1 MPVFRRGGGGKIM
14 VFSWLTRVL
23 RRASALLTSIP
34 LCKSLRPLS
43 FESSTGFFGT
53 GGAAFCVT
61 PDVDDAVDATL
72 EALDLSSRLS
82 LVLPPL
88 RLSSNEILV
97 SGSSGGG
104 SMRIGPVAGGFSASG
119 RYR

>member
-1 MPVFRRGGGGKIM
+1 M
-14 VFSWLTRVL
+14 VFSLLTRVL